1 MSTQESLYHHG
12 NLRQALLDSSL
23 AILRSEGIE
32 ALSLR
37 RLAEHTGVSR
47 GAPYHHFRDKQALL
61 AAVAE
66 QGFAELDA
74 ILGQVVEATELA
86 KEQRL
91 RLGIEGYLGFALRE
105 PALYGLMFGGPLW
118 SLRAGEEKHLQR
130 FQRRAKDCFRHYVRL
145 FEQQAPATEPQ
156 PGLWALRHA
165 QLTWASLHGLAHL
178 ARDGGF
184 FRAEEL
190 VEIALAGLAHTP

>member
-1 MSTQESLYHHG
+1 MSHDESLYHHG
-12 NLRQALLDSSL
+12 NLRQALLDSCL
-23 AILRSEGIE
+23 ALLRAEGVQG
-32 ALSLR
+32 LSLR
-37 RLAEHTGVSR
+37 RLAEHAGVSR

-74 ILGQVVEATELA
+74 ILGQVVEAPELV

-118 SLRAGEEKHLQR
+118 TPRAGEDDDLQR

-145 FEQQAPATEPQ
+145 FEQLAPADEAQ
-156 PGLWALRHA
+156 PGLWALRRA

-190 VEIALAGLAHTP
+190 VEIALANTP